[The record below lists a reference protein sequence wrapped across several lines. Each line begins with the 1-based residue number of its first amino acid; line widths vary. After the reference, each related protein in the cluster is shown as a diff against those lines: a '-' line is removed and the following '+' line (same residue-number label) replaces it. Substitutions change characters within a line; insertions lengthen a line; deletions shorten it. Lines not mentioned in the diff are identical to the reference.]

1 MSAPWNVT
9 APRVG
14 RGSPLTPLRIVDLPD
29 PFEPMITVMA
39 PCFASSPTPESTWVP
54 AYPASIP
61 SSRSTGRLRAEVRLD
76 DRGVADDLLR
86 RPLRNLQPFL
96 DHHDAVGEREDG
108 PHDVFDDQCTN
119 PEFLLDPREQLDRLA
134 EFPGGQS
141 REHLVQEENSRARR
155 DDSREFQPLPVLH
168 GEVRCEGSGFCLQAY
183 ESKNAG
189 RLLGGL
195 LQVCPPQGAE
205 QGRDGHVLA
214 TCHPGEWLGDLMGLG
229 DPPPDDAVR
238 WFPVNSTA
246 IEGDRPRARLLH
258 PGDHVQEGRLPR
270 AVRSD
275 EPDDLALGEGERH
288 APEGPHAP
296 EILVDSL
303 GDECHRHSRI
313 PRRIGTY
320 RRSDPTIPSG
330 ITSAMK
336 VTSPPITMNSAP
348 LATVRKYVWGMY
360 TTTAPT
366 RGPNRVPDPPT
377 ITIASIRSENR
388 RANAASGNTPDTVH
402 AFTAPTAPA
411 NSPLR
416 LKTNSFRRVTSM
428 PRVFAASSSP
438 LIARSPYP
446 IRPWVTQ
453 YVIPTSIA
461 RVTQTA

>member
-1 MSAPWNVT
+1 MPTICCSPPLRRIVFTRARCRSWGKRSYTYSIVSFSEARARFANAPSRRFTSAVSGGNNRRPRGQHATPRSGRWWAGRFVMSAPWNVT

-14 RGSPLTPLRIVDLPD
+14 GRSLVITLRIVDLPE

-86 RPLRNLQPFL
+86 RPLRNLPPFL

-108 PHDVFDDQCTN
+108 PHDVFDDQGTN

-155 DDSREFQPLPVLH
+155 DDAREFQPLPVLH

-195 LQVCPPQGAE
+195 PQVCPPQGAE

-214 TCHPGEWLGDLMGLG
+214 TCHSEEWPGDLMGLG

-246 IEGDRPRARLLH
+246 IEGDRPRGRLLH
-258 PGDHVQEGRLPR
+258 AGDHVQEGRLPR

-296 EILVDSL
+296 EILVNSL

-313 PRRIGTY
+313 P
-320 RRSDPTIPSG
+320 
-330 ITSAMK
+330 
-336 VTSPPITMNSAP
+336 
-348 LATVRKYVWGMY
+348 
-360 TTTAPT
+360 
-366 RGPNRVPDPPT
+366 
-377 ITIASIRSENR
+377 
-388 RANAASGNTPDTVH
+388 
-402 AFTAPTAPA
+402 
-411 NSPLR
+411 
-416 LKTNSFRRVTSM
+416 
-428 PRVFAASSSP
+428 
-438 LIARSPYP
+438 
-446 IRPWVTQ
+446 
-453 YVIPTSIA
+453 
-461 RVTQTA
+461 